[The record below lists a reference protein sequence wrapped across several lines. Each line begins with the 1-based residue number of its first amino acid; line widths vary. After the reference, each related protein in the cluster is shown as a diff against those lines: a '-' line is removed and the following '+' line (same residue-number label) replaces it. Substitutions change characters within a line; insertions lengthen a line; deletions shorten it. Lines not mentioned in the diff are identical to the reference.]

1 MRTLVIIPTYNEKE
15 NIAILI
21 EKILS
26 SLKSSNVLV
35 VDDNSPDKTSE
46 IVQSLI
52 KKFPRRVYLIK
63 RAGKLG
69 LGTAYIEGFK
79 WAIKYKYDLVIQMDA
94 DFSHNPGYL
103 KRLVFEAKK
112 YDLVLGSRY
121 VKNGG
126 TKNWGIIRRYISKGG
141 NIYASLLLN
150 LPVKDATG
158 GFKCFNRK
166 VLELIDL
173 DSVKSNGYCFQI
185 ETTYR
190 SYLKGFKIKEIPIIF
205 EDRRVGKSKMSKKIV
220 LEALLKVPAMR
231 SLKRELN
238 KND

>member
-1 MRTLVIIPTYNEKE
+1 MKNLVIIPTYNEKE
-15 NIAILI
+15 NIREIVKAII
-21 EKILS
+21 S
-26 SLKSSNVLV
+26 SSNELSILV

-46 IVQSLI
+46 IVGELI
-52 KKFPRRVYLIK
+52 KEYPKRVYLIK

-79 WAIKYKYDLVIQMDA
+79 WAIIHKYDLIIQMDA
-94 DFSHNPGYL
+94 DFSHNPNYV
-103 KRLVFEAKK
+103 KKLVSEAKK

-121 VKNGG
+121 VSGGG

-158 GFKCFNRK
+158 GFKCFRRS
-166 VLELIDL
+166 VLESIDL

-190 SYLKGFKIKEIPIIF
+190 SHLKGFKIKEIPIIF

-220 LEALLKVPAMR
+220 FEALIKVPAMR
-231 SLKRELN
+231 SLK
-238 KND
+238 KGAK